1 MEGTG
6 WRMGLPPSV
15 GCVGGDRVIGGVD
28 LHLSPP
34 EHRGAIYIATRPI
47 MELCLSGKQRTGP
60 RVAMLWWEQEDMDL
74 EEMWTA
80 FQEAERMEGEEEDL
94 DGTETVTDY

>member
-1 MEGTG
+1 MAEA
-6 WRMGLPPSV
+6 GLQEVENYVSRRQNTV
-15 GCVGGDRVIGGVD
+15 
-28 LHLSPP
+28 
-34 EHRGAIYIATRPI
+34 AKYIATRPI